1 MRELHKSQYDVPQ
14 FEPSDGQ
21 RGLLC
26 SNRTS
31 LRCPSLGFN
40 KPLSKETLNALEE
53 LGDVL
58 RGIRKRMISEGY
70 DIVDGKVCK
79 RDT

>member
-1 MRELHKSQYDVPQ
+1 MNELHKSQYDVPQ

-40 KPLSKETLNALEE
+40 QPLSEDTLDALEE
-53 LGDVL
+53 LGNVL
-58 RGIRKRMISEGY
+58 RSIRKRMISEGY
-70 DIVDGKVCK
+70 DIIDGKICK
-79 RDT
+79 IDT

>member
-1 MRELHKSQYDVPQ
+1 MTELHKSQYDIPQ

-26 SNRTS
+26 SNRAS

-40 KPLSKETLNALEE
+40 QPLSEETLNALEE

-58 RGIRKRMISEGY
+58 RSIRKRMLSEGY
-70 DIVDGKVCK
+70 DIVNGKVCK
-79 RDT
+79 IDT